1 MNRNV
6 FGVITFLAGAAIG
19 SIVTWKFAKTKY
31 EKIANEEIESVKE
44 VFSKRKENTEK
55 AEVKEYHTQ
64 IKDSGYDTAI
74 DIEKTEKGEE
84 MSMNDKV
91 YIIPPEE
98 FDETGYYET
107 VSLTYYADDVLA
119 DEMNFP
125 IVDMDVIGGEDTLTH
140 FGEYEDDSIFVRN
153 DELKIDF
160 EILRDERNYTDV
172 YRVNDIRDEE

>member
-1 MNRNV
+1 MNNNV
-6 FGVITFLAGAAIG
+6 IGVITFVAGVAIG
-19 SIVTWKFAKTKY
+19 SIVTWKFTKTKY

-91 YIIPPEE
+91 YII
-98 FDETGYYET
+98 
-107 VSLTYYADDVLA
+107 
-119 DEMNFP
+119 
-125 IVDMDVIGGEDTLTH
+125 H
-140 FGEYEDDSIFVRN
+140 
-153 DELKIDF
+153 LKNSMR
-160 EILRDERNYTDV
+160 RDITRL
-172 YRVNDIRDEE
+172 